1 MGEVVSSKSGGQR
14 KKDSPKSGELLA
26 CDGGRVGKSVK
37 IVRNQRK
44 KEEKAKKAKKSVKN
58 GYFSYLIIVVNDNK
72 MKVEMK
78 KNHRRNGMYIVPFV

>member
-26 CDGGRVGKSVK
+26 RDGGRVGKSVK

-44 KEEKAKKAKKSVKN
+44 KEEKAKKSVKN

-72 MKVEMK
+72 MKEETK
-78 KNHRRNGMYIVPFV
+78 KNHRRNRMCIVPFV